1 MTEVDRSVDRAMTRQ
16 KVIDGV
22 GKGHEAKNR
31 HADPFGCRSPAQ
43 RCCTEEKH
51 HHQICYLKPV
61 HRHSVARRSGR
72 VNARAALRR
81 ADVSSAPRIW

>member
-1 MTEVDRSVDRAMTRQ
+1 MTEVDRSVDRAMARQ

-31 HADPFGCRSPAQ
+31 DADPFGCRSPAQ
-43 RCCTEEKH
+43 CCCTEEKH

-61 HRHSVARRSGR
+61 HRHSVARRGGR
-72 VNARAALRR
+72 VNAWAAVRR
-81 ADVSSAPRIW
+81 ADVSSAARIW